1 MEPEQTQAE
10 SPETVAKRTQIPPRG
25 FTRCRAENRS
35 GSRCRRHA
43 EANGLCPRHA
53 VQFTTAGSPEDRDL
67 SAYFSCPTNEFNSA
81 VQINAFLSTVAHLV
95 VKNEI
100 SARRAAVLAYITN
113 QLLRTL
119 PEIDR
124 ETGADEP
131 PINFDFSRPRSRPDD
146 DSGPESSPSRDPLDA
161 YRKLAT
167 WSPQRAA

>member
-1 MEPEQTQAE
+1 MEQLHAQSAV
-10 SPETVAKRTQIPPRG
+10 SPDSAVPSSRIAPGR
-25 FTRCRAENRS
+25 TRCRARKRN
-35 GSRCRRHA
+35 GKRCRLHSDPA
-43 EANGLCPRHA
+43 TGFCPRHA
-53 VQFTTAGSPEDRDL
+53 VQSTTAGSPEDRDL

-161 YRKLAT
+161 YRRLAT
-167 WSPQRAA
+167 

>member
-1 MEPEQTQAE
+1 MEPEHTQVAASTE
-10 SPETVAKRTQIPPRG
+10 PEAKPPRIAPRG

-53 VQFTTAGSPEDRDL
+53 VHLTTGGSPQDRDL

-81 VQINAFLSTVAHLV
+81 VQINQFLSTVADLV

-100 SARRAAVLAYITN
+100 SARRAAVLAFITN

-131 PINFDFSRPRSRPDD
+131 QIIFDLPRPKSRPGD
-146 DSGPESSPSRDPLDA
+146 DSGLEVSPSGDPLDA
-161 YRKLAT
+161 YRNVAT
-167 WSPQRAA
+167 

>member
-1 MEPEQTQAE
+1 MEQQQTQTKA
-10 SPETVAKRTQIPPRG
+10 SPETMAKPSRATPRC

-53 VQFTTAGSPEDRDL
+53 VQFTTGGTPQDRDL
-67 SAYFSCPTNEFNSA
+67 SACFSCPTNEFDSA
-81 VQINAFLSTVAHLV
+81 VQINDFLSTVADLV

-100 SARRAAVLAYITN
+100 SARRAAVLAFITS

-124 ETGADEP
+124 ETGDDVP
-131 PINFDFSRPRSRPDD
+131 RINFDLPRPQRQPED
-146 DSGPESSPSRDPLDA
+146 DSRPESSPSNDPLDV
-161 YRKLAT
+161 YRRLAT
-167 WSPQRAA
+167 